1 MMVRGRTAR
10 STRPG
15 RTVVAGLVAIGVL
28 TAAPAASAVAGRAAP
43 AAAAGASAATPPPGS
58 TGVYFEV
65 LPSPTGSPTP
75 DPQPTPHPTGQ
86 PTPHPT
92 EQPHPTW
99 QPTPHP
105 SRQPLPVTGS
115 DSGPGPLLALAAVL
129 IVGGGILGVLGRRR
143 VR

>member
-28 TAAPAASAVAGRAAP
+28 TLAPTTASAVAGRAAP

-92 EQPHPTW
+92 
-99 QPTPHP
+99 
-105 SRQPLPVTGS
+105 RQPLPVTGS

>member
-1 MMVRGRTAR
+1 MVA
-10 STRPG
+10 
-15 RTVVAGLVAIGVL
+15 AGLVAIAVATL
-28 TAAPAASAVAGRAAP
+28 APAASAQPTASTVAGRAAL
-43 AAAAGASAATPPPGS
+43 AAAAGSSAATPPPGS

-75 DPQPTPHPTGQ
+75 DPQPTPHPTE
-86 PTPHPT
+86 P
-92 EQPHPTW
+92 PHPTW

-115 DSGPGPLLALAAVL
+115 DSGPGPMLALAALL
-129 IVGGGILGVLGRRR
+129 IAVGGILGVLGRRR